1 MGIFSEFYVWIGV
14 PSSTAHTASILR
26 LRCEMVAQSLIEYS
40 ALASMASGVQ
50 RLIDAVGMRIDDFTP
65 TTWVIVA
72 IVVLGLVVWS
82 CR

>member
-1 MGIFSEFYVWIGV
+1 
-14 PSSTAHTASILR
+14 
-26 LRCEMVAQSLIEYS
+26 MVAQSLVEYG
-40 ALASMASGVQ
+40 AVASIASGVQ